1 MDALQTLRNG
11 WTREEDELLFA
22 QVESGRQEGAP
33 LKSVFERVAKATGR
47 RPNSI
52 RNYYYAR
59 IKEDESQAIHGGQ
72 NMPFVPFTQQEIR
85 ELLRTVLMAQAQG
98 MSVRACTLKMGGG
111 DNKAMLRYQN
121 KYRSLLKG
129 NPELVRQVIQ
139 ELAREGISAFDPYA
153 PALRPR
159 RPGRPR
165 KSDPSFV
172 ESISSVVNDLNKV
185 EGLDVTA
192 FFESLGALA
201 VGAARGAEAK
211 RRLESMEQPEE
222 SAYLREENLQLRQ
235 KLRGQAQQLDAQ
247 RERFGQLLG
256 LFRQLMSV
264 NRDFLGMNSVV
275 KVSSL
280 SDYIRD
286 LSRNVENCE
295 RIMLEYVN

>member
-1 MDALQTLRNG
+1 M
-11 WTREEDELLFA
+11 
-22 QVESGRQEGAP
+22 
-33 LKSVFERVAKATGR
+33 
-47 RPNSI
+47 
-52 RNYYYAR
+52 
-59 IKEDESQAIHGGQ
+59 
-72 NMPFVPFTQQEIR
+72 
-85 ELLRTVLMAQAQG
+85 
-98 MSVRACTLKMGGG
+98 
-111 DNKAMLRYQN
+111 
-121 KYRSLLKG
+121 
-129 NPELVRQVIQ
+129 
-139 ELAREGISAFDPYA
+139 
-153 PALRPR
+153 
-159 RPGRPR
+159 
-165 KSDPSFV
+165 